1 MMQKYSG
8 NTDKI
13 PYIPDSLVLY
23 RDEES
28 SSHSGYFSA
37 WETVPCTQRRGHLRK
52 WGRRK
57 SGANLNVIVV
67 RNILIKDIFACITN
81 WNNKSPWQNA

>member
-13 PYIPDSLVLY
+13 PYIPDSLVPY

-37 WETVPCTQRRGHLRK
+37 QETVPCTQLRRHLWK
-52 WGRRK
+52 WGGRK
-57 SGANLNVIVV
+57 SAANLNVTAV

-81 WNNKSPWQNA
+81 WNNKSP

>member
-1 MMQKYSG
+1 MIHKYSG

-23 RDEES
+23 GDEEL

-37 WETVPCTQRRGHLRK
+37 QETVPCTQ
-52 WGRRK
+52 
-57 SGANLNVIVV
+57 
-67 RNILIKDIFACITN
+67 
-81 WNNKSPWQNA
+81 

>member
-13 PYIPDSLVLY
+13 PYIPDSLVLDV
-23 RDEES
+23 DEES

-37 WETVPCTQRRGHLRK
+37 RETVPCTQ
-52 WGRRK
+52 
-57 SGANLNVIVV
+57 
-67 RNILIKDIFACITN
+67 
-81 WNNKSPWQNA
+81 